1 MDNCAEKTEGWDFFK
16 GRGFSAGHFYIGSK
30 KPAVSLLPFS
40 S

>member
-1 MDNCAEKTEGWDFFK
+1 MDNCAEKIEGWDFFK